1 MALTQQFTVFSK
13 VRSQVPSVQLIANK
27 IDLISKGS
35 DCSFSKKYSQK
46 IARSQSKMMTSV
58 YTILH
63 LTRVLTVVG
72 TVRALTVRRTL
83 MPVETQPASVVIDP
97 TALPGP

>member
-1 MALTQQFTVFSK
+1 
-13 VRSQVPSVQLIANK
+13 
-27 IDLISKGS
+27 
-35 DCSFSKKYSQK
+35 
-46 IARSQSKMMTSV
+46 MMTSV

-63 LTRVLTVVG
+63 LTRVLSVVG